1 MRWTPSPE
9 RCCLNTLEGGD
20 KLFYTMGRLTSKM
33 VLKVAQIGIPVLVS
47 RSGETQMRLEL
58 ARKTGVTLISRAG
71 GKHFLVYHGFD
82 TLQLDAKPGESLGT
96 G

>member
-1 MRWTPSPE
+1 
-9 RCCLNTLEGGD
+9 
-20 KLFYTMGRLTSKM
+20 M
-33 VLKVAQIGIPVLVS
+33 VLKVAQMGIAVLVS
-47 RSGETQMRLEL
+47 RSGVTQMGLKL
-58 ARKTGVTLISRAG
+58 ARKTGVMLISRTG